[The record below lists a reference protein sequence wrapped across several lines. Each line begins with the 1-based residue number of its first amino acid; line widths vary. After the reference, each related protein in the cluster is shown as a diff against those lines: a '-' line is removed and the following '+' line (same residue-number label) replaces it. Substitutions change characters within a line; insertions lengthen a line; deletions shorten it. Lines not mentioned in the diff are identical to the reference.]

1 MDYAFLNLAL
11 TAALLIATFLLR
23 KRLLRALGKML
34 FAGALGHL
42 LATYFEQ
49 VQEVDGGNG
58 VKTSLLRPNAK
69 GEAFLKLALASGVD
83 WARRNVKWG
92 QIAGPVGLPSVDA
105 AGLGQALMGGIA
117 QKVMSGKKLSMEDML
132 QGALGFFMP
141 RLEGLVAAF
150 GGAAK
155 PGAPAPG
162 KAAPNPFL
170 KELQP

>member
-1 MDYAFLNLAL
+1 MDYALLNLAL
-11 TAALLIATFLLR
+11 TAALLLATFLLR
-23 KRLLRALGKML
+23 KRLLRALGRLL
-34 FAGALGHL
+34 FHGAIEFV

-49 VQEVDGGNG
+49 VQVDGGNG
-58 VKTSLLRPNAK
+58 VKTPLLRPNAK

-105 AGLGQALMGGIA
+105 AGLGQALMGGVA
-117 QKVMSGKKLSMEDML
+117 QKVMSGKKLNIEDMI

-141 RLEGLVAAF
+141 RLEGLVAQFAP
-150 GGAAK
+150 GGK

-162 KAAPNPFL
+162 KAGPNPFM